1 MIQVRED
8 VRAAANREFGLA
20 GWRSV
25 SVTFIL
31 ENGHDAVTLRVLNT
45 EVAGDD
51 AASAA
56 TGPPVAADAGAP
68 A

>member
-45 EVAGDD
+45 EVAG
-51 AASAA
+51 
-56 TGPPVAADAGAP
+56 AP